1 MNIETMIVQA
11 GLERDEITGAVSFPV
26 YHSATF
32 RHPALGEST
41 GYDYSRTKNPTRD
54 AAERAIAALE
64 GGTQAFCF
72 SSGMAAIS
80 TVLMLF
86 RSGDHIVFTDD
97 LYGGTYRLQRQV
109 LTPLGIEGSF
119 VDTSRIDAVREAL
132 RDNTVAI
139 FVESPTNP
147 LMKVADIPAL
157 AELARS
163 RGALLIVDN
172 TFLTPYLQQ
181 PLRLGAHI
189 VVHSAT
195 KYLAGHNDVV
205 AGAAVTADDDLAERI
220 GFLQNAVGAILSPH
234 DAWLLLRGIKTLALR
249 MDRHQENAGRLAR
262 WLQQHPKVV
271 RVYYPGL
278 PDHPGADLLQ
288 RQARGSG
295 GMLSFSVDSP
305 DTVKQVLA
313 RVKVFSFAE
322 SLGGVESLITYP
334 MVQTHGDIPVD
345 ELVRLGID
353 ETLLRASVGI
363 EHIDDLIADLE
374 QALGGGA

>member
-1 MNIETMIVQA
+1 MKIETMIVQA
-11 GLERDEITGAVSFPV
+11 GVERNERTGAVSFPV

-54 AAERAIAALE
+54 AVERAIASLE
-64 GGTQAFCF
+64 GGTAAFCF
-72 SSGMAAIS
+72 SSGMAAIT
-80 TVLMLF
+80 TVLMMF
-86 RSGDHIVFTDD
+86 RSGDHVVFTDD

-109 LTPLGIEGSF
+109 LAPLGIEGTF
-119 VDTSRIDAVREAL
+119 VDTSRIDAVRAAV

-147 LMKVADIPAL
+147 LMKIADIPAL

-172 TFLTPYLQQ
+172 TFLTPYFQQ

-205 AGAAVTADDDLAERI
+205 AGAAVTADETLAERI
-220 GFLQNAVGAILSPH
+220 GFLQNAVGAILGPQ
-234 DAWLLLRGIKTLALR
+234 DAWLLLRGMKTLALR
-249 MDRHQENAGRLAR
+249 MDRHQHNAALLAR
-262 WLQQHPKVV
+262 WLQQHPKVR

-278 PDHPGADLLQ
+278 SDHPGADLLQ
-288 RQARGSG
+288 RQARGCG

-305 DTVKQVLA
+305 DTVRRVLA

-334 MVQTHGDIPVD
+334 MVQTHADIPAE

-353 ETLLRASVGI
+353 DTLLRASVGI
-363 EHIDDLIADLE
+363 EHIDDLIADLD
-374 QALGGGA
+374 QALGGEE